1 MKLLALFAILAI
13 LASCAPLA
21 DWGAMSPKRKSASPA
36 KHSYKYIFNE
46 PGLAKGRD
54 DATPCGL
61 PEAAFR
67 GYIEERILP
76 KWEVVEIRYFE
87 RNFQFGGPCVGY
99 AIIVYGLKKGNEQ

>member
-36 KHSYKYIFNE
+36 KYSYKYTFNE

-61 PEAAFR
+61 PETAFR
-67 GYIEERILP
+67 AYVEERILP
-76 KWEVVEIRYFE
+76 EWEVVEIRYFE
-87 RNFQFGGPCVGY
+87 RNFQSGGPCVGH
-99 AIIVYGLKKGNEQ
+99 AIIVYRLKKGNEQ